1 MKRTRL
7 TLMVLAAAFL
17 LCSRITLRA
26 QRTVSAEDLIHDLD
40 KDLSNLVEKFART
53 FHHQGEGRLG
63 DSEVTALISMSAFAG
78 EMHGLHAVVE
88 HTRQAQIVTMLQMMN
103 ATLQQTDRAVR
114 RAHIAESVKAEWE
127 RHVVRFEALQ
137 QAYGC
142 APTVRVRPRHHGN

>member
-1 MKRTRL
+1 MKRTHL

-17 LCSRITLRA
+17 LCRHVALQA
-26 QRTVSAEDLIHDLD
+26 QRSVSAEDLIHDLD

-63 DSEVTALISMSAFAG
+63 DREATALISMSAFAG

-88 HTRQAQIVTMLQMMN
+88 NARQAQITTILQMMEG
-103 ATLQQTDRAVR
+103 TLRQADHAVR

-127 RHVVRFEALQ
+127 RHVARFEALR

-142 APTVRVRPRHHGN
+142 APTGHVRPRHYGN